1 MRTAMPM
8 DNTRAREL
16 LGAGDLRPLFIEALG
31 WDRHAAMLQVT
42 VGGMTHALHAIAQ
55 KRGMIAWQCP
65 TPAGVGSSGPTVD
78 GVNTK
83 KNCTVS
89 PTRIAHVSGG

>member
-1 MRTAMPM
+1 MFAL
-8 DNTRAREL
+8 AFEL

-55 KRGMIAWQCP
+55 KRGMIAWQSISEVMVERLHEP
-65 TPAGVGSSGPTVD
+65 
-78 GVNTK
+78 NT
-83 KNCTVS
+83 
-89 PTRIAHVSGG
+89 RR